1 MATYVNNRIRP
12 LLVMIGVAGSLFAQS
27 LYPKHNLT
35 IGFGAGLPGED
46 LARPFKG
53 RPALSFAYGYRF
65 QHYLQADAGVDTV
78 FGAAS
83 IRAYM
88 ETVIGPTRIRDFQFF
103 IPVGGRVVLPL
114 GRERFLISAG
124 GGGAYF
130 HYTEL
135 LNQPSEEIHLACPVC
150 NARSGWGYY
159 GLVGADLFL
168 DRGRNFRLGAT
179 SKLYRGQTTGT
190 EFGAVPGIRT
200 QDRWLQIFAHIGFSF

>member
-1 MATYVNNRIRP
+1 LGSAQASRGRIW
-12 LLVMIGVAGSLFAQS
+12 
-27 LYPKHNLT
+27 
-35 IGFGAGLPGED
+35 
-46 LARPFKG
+46 ARPFKG
-53 RPALSFAYGYRF
+53 SPGLSFAYGYRF
-65 QHYLQADAGVDTV
+65 QHYLQADAGLDTV

-88 ETVIGPTRIRDFQFF
+88 ETVIGPARIRDYQFF

-114 GRERFLISAG
+114 GKERFLISAG

-150 NARSGWGYY
+150 NARRGWGYY

-168 DRGRNFRLGAT
+168 DQRQNFRLGAT
-179 SKLYRGQTTGT
+179 SKLYRGQTTGAQ
-190 EFGAVPGIRT
+190 FGALPGIRS